1 MTTPRARVSVVCIH
15 THTATRVS
23 IDPPSRFYA
32 FALRAAATARLAP
45 AALLGYVGMSL

>member
-15 THTATRVS
+15 HTATRVS